1 MCDKVAGTA
10 HNEPWLPQELM
21 EHILEELYLSEDIAS
36 LKNMALAHSSLVSSC
51 QKYIF
56 NEVQLSEVNTNSV
69 FSSKKTLVRK
79 LFNTIEEFSHLSE
92 HIRVLHLEEFWDYAS
107 SLTWYSWMYEDKALP
122 EVLRQVCSLEA
133 LYFHPQYML
142 SFAGM
147 SQALESAIAE
157 TCALPSLTTL
167 SMFNIRGLP
176 LGIVE
181 GVSPSLRY
189 LRLWSVTCTHM
200 GTNPSTVGVGNP
212 VHLKHLALR
221 VDADA
226 FSRLLE
232 RALLHESPIYLD
244 RLQSLT
250 LCMTQG
256 SSYEVATR
264 LLEACRDTLQTLEF
278 GDESDMTMSAFE
290 LPGAQYK
297 SWFEELARH
306 RLRALALTL
315 AMDQQRGG
323 IPWLCCTLE
332 AAATVEELVLQL
344 VVRIWDLDACT
355 YWESDWCAL
364 DELLATDRLPKLES
378 IRIYLDVKG
387 YTRPNSERQTYIVY
401 DVLALLPQ
409 VRASGRALTVETKQM
424 QENNLLLRIDPLSRY
439 QE

>member
-1 MCDKVAGTA
+1 MGDTVACST
-10 HNEPWLPQELM
+10 HTEPWLPQELM
-21 EHILEELYLSEDIAS
+21 EHILEELYASADMAS

-56 NEVQLSEVNTNSV
+56 NEVQLSEVNTNAV

-79 LFNTIEEFSHLSE
+79 LYNTLEEFSHLSE
-92 HIRVLHLEEFWDYAS
+92 HIRVLHLEEFWDYDS

-122 EVLRQVCSLEA
+122 EVLRQIPNLEA

-142 SFAGM
+142 SYAGM

-157 TCALPSLTTL
+157 TCALPTLTAF
-167 SMFNIRGLP
+167 SMLNIRGLP
-176 LGIVE
+176 PSIVE
-181 GVSPSLRY
+181 GVSPSVRY
-189 LRLWSVTCTHM
+189 LRLWSATCTHI
-200 GTNPSTVGVGNP
+200 GTNQPTVGANVP

-226 FSRLLE
+226 FSHLLE
-232 RALLHESPIYLD
+232 RALSHESPVDLD
-244 RLQSLT
+244 MLQSLT

-290 LPGAQYK
+290 LPGAQYN

-323 IPWLCCTLE
+323 IPWICRALE
-332 AAATVEELVLQL
+332 AAASVEELVLQL

-364 DELLATDRLPKLES
+364 DELLASDRLPKLES
-378 IRIYLDVKG
+378 ITIYLDVKG

-409 VRASGRALTVETKQM
+409 VRASGRALTVETRQM
-424 QENNLLLRIDPLSRY
+424 QENKLLLQIDPLSRF
-439 QE
+439 

>member
-1 MCDKVAGTA
+1 MRDTAAGST
-10 HNEPWLPQELM
+10 HTEPWLPQELM
-21 EHILEELYLSEDIAS
+21 EHILEELYASDDMAS

-56 NEVQLSEVNTNSV
+56 NEVQLSEVNTNTV

-79 LFNTIEEFSHLSE
+79 LYNTLEEFSHLSA
-92 HIRVLHLEEFWDYAS
+92 HIRVLHLEEFWDYDS

-122 EVLRQVCSLEA
+122 EVLRHVPNLEA

-157 TCALPSLTTL
+157 TCALPTLTTL

-176 LGIVE
+176 LSIVE
-181 GVSPSLRY
+181 NISPSVRY
-189 LRLWSVTCTHM
+189 LRLWSVTCTHT
-200 GTNPSTVGVGNP
+200 GTNQPSVGANVP

-221 VDADA
+221 VEVDA
-226 FSRLLE
+226 FSHLLD
-232 RALLHESPIYLD
+232 RALSHESPIHLD

-278 GDESDMTMSAFE
+278 GDESDMTMSAFD

-315 AMDQQRGG
+315 ALDQQRGG
-323 IPWLCCTLE
+323 IPRICRALE
-332 AAATVEELVLQL
+332 AAACVDELVLQL

-364 DELLATDRLPKLES
+364 DELLASDRLPKLES
-378 IRIYLDVKG
+378 ITIYLDVKG

-409 VRASGRALTVETKQM
+409 VRASGRALTVETRQM
-424 QENNLLLRIDPLSRY
+424 QENKLLLQIDPLSRF
-439 QE
+439 

>member
-1 MCDKVAGTA
+1 MRDTAAGST
-10 HNEPWLPQELM
+10 HTEPWLPQELM
-21 EHILEELYLSEDIAS
+21 EHILEELYASDDMAS

-56 NEVQLSEVNTNSV
+56 NEVQLSEVNTNTV

-79 LFNTIEEFSHLSE
+79 LYNTLEEFSHLSG
-92 HIRVLHLEEFWDYAS
+92 HIRVLHLEEFWDYDS
-107 SLTWYSWMYEDKALP
+107 SLTWYSWMYEDNALP
-122 EVLRQVCSLEA
+122 EVLRQVPNLEA

-157 TCALPSLTTL
+157 TCALPTLTTL

-176 LGIVE
+176 LSIVE
-181 GVSPSLRY
+181 NISPSVRY
-189 LRLWSVTCTHM
+189 LRLWSVTCTHT
-200 GTNPSTVGVGNP
+200 GTNQPSVGANVP

-221 VDADA
+221 VEADA
-226 FSRLLE
+226 FSHLLD
-232 RALLHESPIYLD
+232 RALSHESPIHLD

-278 GDESDMTMSAFE
+278 GDESDMTMSAFD

-315 AMDQQRGG
+315 ALDQQRGG
-323 IPWLCCTLE
+323 IPWICRALE
-332 AAATVEELVLQL
+332 AAACVDELVLQL

-364 DELLATDRLPKLES
+364 DELLASDRLPKLES
-378 IRIYLDVKG
+378 ITIYLDVKG

-409 VRASGRALTVETKQM
+409 VRASGRALTVETRQM
-424 QENNLLLRIDPLSRY
+424 QENKLLLQIDPLSRF
-439 QE
+439 

>member
-1 MCDKVAGTA
+1 
-10 HNEPWLPQELM
+10 M
-21 EHILEELYLSEDIAS
+21 EHILEELYASDDKAS
-36 LKNMALAHSSLVSSC
+36 LKNMALAHRSLVSSC

-79 LFNTIEEFSHLSE
+79 LYNTLEEFAHLSD
-92 HIRVLHLEEFWDYAS
+92 HIRVLHLEEFWDYDS

-122 EVLRQVCSLEA
+122 EVLRQVSNLEA
-133 LYFHPQYML
+133 LYFQPHYML

-157 TCALPSLTTL
+157 TCALPTLTTL
-167 SMFNIRGLP
+167 SMFSIRGLP
-176 LGIVE
+176 LSIVE
-181 GVSPSLRY
+181 DVSPSLRY
-189 LRLWSVTCTHM
+189 LRLWSVTCTHI
-200 GTNPSTVGVGNP
+200 GTNQPTTRATVP

-221 VDADA
+221 VDDDT

-232 RALLHESPIYLD
+232 RALSHKSPIHLD
-244 RLQSLT
+244 RLQNLT
-250 LCMTQG
+250 ICMTHG

-278 GDESDMTMSAFE
+278 GDESDMALSALD
-290 LPGAQYK
+290 LPGTPHKA
-297 SWFEELARH
+297 WMAELARH
-306 RLRALALTL
+306 RLRALALTM

-323 IPWLCCTLE
+323 IPWICRAVE

-364 DELLATDRLPKLES
+364 DELLASDRLPKLES
-378 IRIYLDVKG
+378 ITIYLDVKG

-401 DVLALLPQ
+401 DVLSLLPQ
-409 VRASGRALTVETKQM
+409 VRASGRALTVETKQL
-424 QENNLLLRIDPLSRY
+424 QENSLLLQLDPLSRY